1 VTAELTLAAE
11 ATREALSVED
21 VTVRLGGR
29 TVLDGVGFS
38 VKAGEFTG
46 LIGSNGAGKTTLF
59 RVILGLQAPLSGRVR
74 VGAGLRTG
82 NRAGDRAGD
91 RSGDRAGDRAGD
103 RSGRRRGG
111 DVGYVPQKFLLDPDM
126 PLRGRDLIALGL
138 DGHRLGLPLPSKTR
152 RARVDEMVDAVDARD
167 FADARVGQLSGGEQQ
182 RILIAHALISR
193 PGLLLLDEPLANLD
207 LRAAQEVVGLLSRI
221 ASEQQIAVL
230 ISAHEMNPLLPV
242 MDRIVYLAAGRA
254 ASGSVQEVVRSEVLT
269 ELYGHHVDVLRVHGR
284 VIVVAGTGHDEHIPP
299 ALSDEGPGAVEIV
312 T

>member
-1 VTAELTLAAE
+1 MSADVLPRKDAS
-11 ATREALSVED
+11 RNALGVENI
-21 VTVRLGGR
+21 TVRLGGR
-29 TVLDGVGFS
+29 TVLDDVSFS
-38 VKAGEFTG
+38 VRAGEFTG

-59 RVILGLQAPLSGRVR
+59 RVILGLQQPLSGRVN
-74 VGAGLRTG
+74 VGSGSRRRTG
-82 NRAGDRAGD
+82 ADI
-91 RSGDRAGDRAGD
+91 
-103 RSGRRRGG
+103 
-111 DVGYVPQKFLLDPDM
+111 GYVPQKFLLDPDM

-138 DGHRLGLPLPSKTR
+138 DGHRLGIPLPSKAR
-152 RARVDEMVDAVDARD
+152 RARVDEMIAAVDAHE

-193 PGLLLLDEPLANLD
+193 PSLLLLDEPLANLD

-254 ASGSVQEVVRSEVLT
+254 ASGSVPEVVRSEVLSK
-269 ELYGHHVDVLRVHGR
+269 LYGHHVDVLRVHGR
-284 VIVVAGTGHDEHIPP
+284 VIVVAGTGHDEHALP
-299 ALSDEGPGAVEIV
+299 ALSDDDPGAVEIV

>member
-1 VTAELTLAAE
+1 VTADILVPIETAP
-11 ATREALSVED
+11 EALSVD
-21 VTVRLGGR
+21 GVTVRLGGR
-29 TVLDGVGFS
+29 TVLNDVSFS

-59 RVILGLQAPLSGRVR
+59 RVILGLEAPVSGSFR
-74 VGAGLRTG
+74 VG
-82 NRAGDRAGD
+82 D
-91 RSGDRAGDRAGD
+91 
-103 RSGRRRGG
+103 GRRARA

-138 DGHRLGLPLPSKTR
+138 DGHRLGLPLPSRTR
-152 RARVDEMVDAVDARD
+152 RARVDEMVEAVDARA

-193 PGLLLLDEPLANLD
+193 PRLLLLDEPLANLD

-221 ASEQQIAVL
+221 ASEQRIAIL

-254 ASGSVQEVVRSEVLT
+254 ASGPVEEVVRSEVLSK
-269 ELYGHHVDVLRVHGR
+269 LYGHHVDVLRVHGR
-284 VIVVAGTGHDEHIPP
+284 VIVVAGTGHDQHTVPEL
-299 ALSDEGPGAVEIV
+299 AADGPGSVEIV
-312 T
+312 E